1 MPLYIWFNFYRKL
14 SRGVWRFKKGKDTTI
29 WDNRFVF
36 NIAFNKKMTAS
47 SSYGKK
53 SMLYR
58 HSKHIQGGIIVI
70 NSYGATRDKK
80 KKRRY

>member
-1 MPLYIWFNFYRKL
+1 
-14 SRGVWRFKKGKDTTI
+14 
-29 WDNRFVF
+29 
-36 NIAFNKKMTAS
+36 MTAS

-70 NSYGATRDKK
+70 HSYIAIRDKK
-80 KKRRY
+80 TNEDIKELVNLTYFKS

>member
-1 MPLYIWFNFYRKL
+1 
-14 SRGVWRFKKGKDTTI
+14 
-29 WDNRFVF
+29 
-36 NIAFNKKMTAS
+36 MTAS

-80 KKRRY
+80 KKEDIKELVNLTYFKSIVGSLRVYLIM